1 LSNYVWQAEK
11 PGMGASSS
19 SVTLDG
25 YPGSMTNFNATQRG
39 LANMRGVLGL
49 ILTPWGKVVPISCTS
64 DHGSSDHGSTAEMQT
79 LCEQII
85 TSVSLRR

>member
-1 LSNYVWQAEK
+1 
-11 PGMGASSS
+11 
-19 SVTLDG
+19 
-25 YPGSMTNFNATQRG
+25 MTNFDATQRG
-39 LANMRGVLGL
+39 LANIRGVLGL

-64 DHGSSDHGSTAEMQT
+64 DHGSTAEMQT

>member
-1 LSNYVWQAEK
+1 LSNIH
-11 PGMGASSS
+11 
-19 SVTLDG
+19 
-25 YPGSMTNFNATQRG
+25 
-39 LANMRGVLGL
+39 GVLGL

-64 DHGSSDHGSTAEMQT
+64 DHGSTAQMQT